1 MSSSL
6 DLFLD
11 INLIALIFIA
21 LFAGFVKGVVGFA
34 MPLIMFSG
42 FILFLSQ
49 EEAISL
55 IIIPSLVSNLLQA
68 YGTRSL
74 DLKRFLHHY
83 YILLVIMVLMIL
95 ITSQF
100 YLEFSKNVIYVI
112 LAILI
117 FVFLYFQI
125 RGVNFVIKKSN
136 KQAQLIF
143 GLIAGFF
150 GGISGQWGPPLV
162 IFFLSQNLKV
172 GQFIR
177 FQGIVYSIGSVSLLF
192 GHLQSGVLTK
202 DLTLLSL
209 PLVFICCLGQ
219 LIGYMVR
226 TFQHI
231 DGIKKFSLI
240 CLFAFGILLIIRAVL
255 SGFQILN
262 L

>member
-1 MSSSL
+1 M
-6 DLFLD
+6 DLFLG

-100 YLEFSKNVIYVI
+100 YLEFSKYVIYMI

-125 RGVNFVIKKSN
+125 WGVNF
-136 KQAQLIF
+136 
-143 GLIAGFF
+143 G
-150 GGISGQWGPPLV
+150 
-162 IFFLSQNLKV
+162 
-172 GQFIR
+172 
-177 FQGIVYSIGSVSLLF
+177 
-192 GHLQSGVLTK
+192 
-202 DLTLLSL
+202 
-209 PLVFICCLGQ
+209 
-219 LIGYMVR
+219 
-226 TFQHI
+226 
-231 DGIKKFSLI
+231 KF
-240 CLFAFGILLIIRAVL
+240 
-255 SGFQILN
+255 
-262 L
+262 

>member
-1 MSSSL
+1 MCTPDCTETYSVHTPALNGGLPCTHADGQILTCSAGQGQCPDSL
-6 DLFLD
+6 
-11 INLIALIFIA
+11 
-21 LFAGFVKGVVGFA
+21 
-34 MPLIMFSG
+34 
-42 FILFLSQ
+42 
-49 EEAISL
+49 
-55 IIIPSLVSNLLQA
+55 
-68 YGTRSL
+68 
-74 DLKRFLHHY
+74 
-83 YILLVIMVLMIL
+83 MVLR
-95 ITSQF
+95 
-100 YLEFSKNVIYVI
+100 VAAV
-112 LAILI
+112 LAI
-117 FVFLYFQI
+117 V
-125 RGVNFVIKKSN
+125 VV
-136 KQAQLIF
+136 
-143 GLIAGFF
+143 IAGFF

-172 GQFIR
+172 GQFIG

>member
-21 LFAGFVKGVVGFA
+21 LLAGFVKGVVGFA

-68 YGTRSL
+68 YGTRPL
-74 DLKRFLHHY
+74 DLKRFLHRY

-117 FVFLYFQI
+117 FVFLYFYTHPT
-125 RGVNFVIKKSN
+125 N
-136 KQAQLIF
+136 
-143 GLIAGFF
+143 
-150 GGISGQWGPPLV
+150 
-162 IFFLSQNLKV
+162 LS
-172 GQFIR
+172 
-177 FQGIVYSIGSVSLLF
+177 
-192 GHLQSGVLTK
+192 
-202 DLTLLSL
+202 
-209 PLVFICCLGQ
+209 
-219 LIGYMVR
+219 
-226 TFQHI
+226 
-231 DGIKKFSLI
+231 
-240 CLFAFGILLIIRAVL
+240 
-255 SGFQILN
+255 
-262 L
+262 